1 MFSTYKYS
9 KTTFFLNLQSK
20 MRNKTGIQDMSKLIF
35 MTQNE
40 YLLHLGDH
48 YQDFILKAKENME
61 PVVRLVNINGTYSSI
76 PLERALQLLEK
87 YHKITQ
93 PKTAKKKK
101 EKVVSIQP
109 STEATEHENE
119 KHVLDGQKQMA

>member
-1 MFSTYKYS
+1 
-9 KTTFFLNLQSK
+9 

-48 YQDFILKAKENME
+48 YQDVILKAKENME

-87 YHKITQ
+87 YNKITQ
-93 PKTAKKKK
+93 PKTTQKKV
-101 EKVVSIQP
+101 ENVISIQQ
-109 STEATEHENE
+109 SAEDTEHEN
-119 KHVLDGQKQMA
+119 HVLEDQKQMA